1 MIPQLATWSG
11 VNDEMKD
18 PFMDPGVSQFL
29 ELLSN
34 CSIFIGVFPCI
45 GVLDGAS
52 PGVGV
57 EGADLGGLEFE
68 FSLELLSRGLLRAAW
83 SGDMLWVVGMDETIL
98 PGMMG
103 LARGSNPEDWKV
115 RAGIPALLDKD
126 WLRIEGD

>member
-1 MIPQLATWSG
+1 
-11 VNDEMKD
+11 
-18 PFMDPGVSQFL
+18 
-29 ELLSN
+29 
-34 CSIFIGVFPCI
+34 
-45 GVLDGAS
+45 VLDGAS